1 MIRSCNLIIFQRY
14 RVCSCSVPWIVCC
27 VGVFRF
33 ITFKLAPIV
42 YLFVYRNDNNVEEQ
56 MNFCNVHLVFDFV
69 DVLLLLDMNQFT

>member
-1 MIRSCNLIIFQRY
+1 MIRSCNLIIFPAIEVY
-14 RVCSCSVPWIVCC
+14 SCSVPRELFV
-27 VGVFRF
+27 VFRF

-42 YLFVYRNDNNVEEQ
+42 YLFVYLNDNNVEEQ